1 MKNLILFPW
10 RTVCWAEVAFAEEL
24 SPQSMSVSQSCAE
37 DRPPFVLSTRVRCSL
52 GLRAECPCVAA
63 VVCDVCYCEYDR
75 TKTRVVLG

>member
-24 SPQSMSVSQSCAE
+24 SPQSMSVSQSCAQ
-37 DRPPFVLSTRVRCSL
+37 DHPPFVSEHKGKMPRVSVQSVS
-52 GLRAECPCVAA
+52 CVAA
-63 VVCDVCYCEYDR
+63 VVCNVCYYKYYR